1 MSYRLTIAAAAALLS
16 LPASIGAQPVAPA
29 AGPVMLA
36 PTGQVR
42 DGLPVFTRD
51 TGAADTAAALRRG
64 FSGRLLRLYAMQQ
77 AWLARETGRPPEPAY
92 LLLSDR
98 QGGFPRFGFYLDGE
112 CKAGV
117 GYVELHRRSTVSGRF
132 GAMDQIFPH
141 ELLHVIARQLAGE
154 PRDSGGN
161 QVHAVG
167 VRTDPVNAF
176 GEGFAE
182 HAQIMAVDDEDALPE
197 TMRLRSDREAL
208 DGAERACAQYA
219 RDLSSRWPLARPAQ
233 VQFPLWFSRSEQA
246 LRYHAVRANR
256 FARQAVVPAA
266 LLARD
271 DKYDAYL
278 VQSVMPG
285 DPAGPPKP
293 AAVMLSTEGVVAH
306 LVWRLVTDDAICG
319 RYMTDAMYARF
330 GVAGADVTPRE
341 NVYLK
346 LFVVFAGV
354 KPSTLADLLRGWV
367 QVFPED
373 AADVAR
379 VTRNALLGQDLPGA
393 PEHWLASPALQT
405 GTSLFDQ
412 YRALP
417 RTHTFD
423 VNAAT
428 RLDWLSVPGVT
439 AADADRLLSGAPYAT
454 LDEVTA
460 LPGLPPALRA
470 GIPALSSE
478 MAALRER
485 AAREEESLSLSAV
498 FSPYIWRLVGTL
510 LLATAFA
517 TGLARLAGA
526 RRRWTATLVA
536 LAASTLVIALA
547 WIVSSPPWY
556 PVAAPLA
563 VGGLPWALWRLAR
576 RRPASQVG
584 QAMAVWAVAAF
595 PALLLS
601 RAWF

>member
-1 MSYRLTIAAAAALLS
+1 
-16 LPASIGAQPVAPA
+16 
-29 AGPVMLA
+29 
-36 PTGQVR
+36 
-42 DGLPVFTRD
+42 
-51 TGAADTAAALRRG
+51 
-64 FSGRLLRLYAMQQ
+64 
-77 AWLARETGRPPEPAY
+77 
-92 LLLSDR
+92 
-98 QGGFPRFGFYLDGE
+98 
-112 CKAGV
+112 
-117 GYVELHRRSTVSGRF
+117 
-132 GAMDQIFPH
+132 
-141 ELLHVIARQLAGE
+141 
-154 PRDSGGN
+154 
-161 QVHAVG
+161 
-167 VRTDPVNAF
+167 
-176 GEGFAE
+176 
-182 HAQIMAVDDEDALPE
+182 
-197 TMRLRSDREAL
+197 
-208 DGAERACAQYA
+208 
-219 RDLSSRWPLARPAQ
+219 
-233 VQFPLWFSRSEQA
+233 
-246 LRYHAVRANR
+246 
-256 FARQAVVPAA
+256 
-266 LLARD
+266 
-271 DKYDAYL
+271 
-278 VQSVMPG
+278 
-285 DPAGPPKP
+285 
-293 AAVMLSTEGVVAH
+293 
-306 LVWRLVTDDAICG
+306 
-319 RYMTDAMYARF
+319 
-330 GVAGADVTPRE
+330 
-341 NVYLK
+341 
-346 LFVVFAGV
+346 V

-367 QVFPED
+367 QVFPDD

-379 VTRNALLGQDLPGA
+379 VTRDALLGQDLPDA

-454 LDEVTA
+454 LDEVTS
-460 LPGLPPALRA
+460 LTGLPPALRA

-510 LLATAFA
+510 LLATGFG

-536 LAASTLVIALA
+536 LAASTLAIALA

-563 VGGLPWALWRLAR
+563 LGGLPWALWRLAR
-576 RRPASQVG
+576 RRPAPQVG
-584 QAMAVWAVAAF
+584 QALAVWAVATL